1 MTLNL
6 TIKGAPATKK
16 NHGQIITMP
25 NGRKVLLPSPQ
36 FKAYSK
42 TFFPQVPKDARM
54 NIDMPCNL
62 KCVYYMPTK
71 RKVDLV
77 NLLEATCDLLVG
89 THVLKD
95 DCSAIVA
102 SHDGSRVRYDKA
114 KPRVEIEIRPV
125 AEGKDEAGQ
134 PV

>member
-6 TIKGAPATKK
+6 TIQGAPATKK

-36 FKAYSK
+36 FKAYGK
-42 TFFPQVPKDARM
+42 VFLPQVHKDARL
-54 NIDMPCNL
+54 NIEMPVNV
-62 KCVYYMPTK
+62 KCVYFMPTK

-77 NLLEATCDLLVG
+77 NLLEATCDLLVAA
-89 THVLKD
+89 HVIKD
-95 DCSAIVA
+95 DCADIVA

-114 KPRVEIEIRPV
+114 RPRVEIEIRPMV
-125 AEGKDEAGQ
+125 EGVYGDNNRE
-134 PV
+134 